1 MKAHKPVDLDKPVYN
16 QIYNRPGNQLWNRID
31 NQLNIHFWNQ
41 LHNQLNNQKDLS
53 RQSV

>member
-1 MKAHKPVDLDKPVYN
+1 MKARKKVKLGKPMYN

-41 LHNQLNNQKDLS
+41 LHNQLFDQLEK
-53 RQSV
+53 